1 MNKFIIGLILGI
13 AIAGGLAYY
22 LNNTPAQFV
31 NRVSNNSNTM
41 DNKSSSPI
49 ILAPSTQLQELHN
62 ASQGVAG
69 NAATEQAS
77 APNYDFYDILQ
88 GRKAADTK
96 TEPEAKVTVYYVQ
109 AGVFDTQNGANDMKA
124 QLALLGIDAKIRSQ
138 QNNGKIINR
147 IIIGPF
153 KTDDDANDVISQLND
168 NGIHAKLIE
177 INK

>member
-31 NRVSNNSNTM
+31 NRVSNNANPT
-41 DNKSSSPI
+41 DNKSSAPI
-49 ILAPSTQLQELHN
+49 ILAPSTQLQEVHN
-62 ASQGVAG
+62 ASQVVSSG
-69 NAATEQAS
+69 ATEQAS
-77 APNYDFYDILQ
+77 APSYDFYDILQ
-88 GRKAADTK
+88 GRKAADNTAK
-96 TEPEAKVTVYYVQ
+96 PENKPTMFYVQ
-109 AGVFDTQNGANDMKA
+109 AGVFDSQNGANDMKA

-138 QNNGKIINR
+138 QVSGKIINR

-153 KTDDDANDVISQLND
+153 KTVDEANDIVAQLKDND
-168 NGIHAKLIE
+168 IQAKLIE